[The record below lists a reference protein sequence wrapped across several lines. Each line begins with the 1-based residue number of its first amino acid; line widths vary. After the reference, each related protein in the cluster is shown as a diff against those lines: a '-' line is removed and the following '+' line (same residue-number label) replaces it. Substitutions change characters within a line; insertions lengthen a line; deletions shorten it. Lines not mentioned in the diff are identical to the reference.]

1 MFKTI
6 KEALSFIESQRVKR
20 SFEEFQKIEDCY
32 HFNVN
37 LKNVIHVAVTNGKR
51 STVNIINC
59 LNLIPLLFFV
69 ISMNLF

>member
-20 SFEEFQKIEDCY
+20 SFEDFQKIVDCY

-37 LKNVIHVAVTNGKR
+37 LK
-51 STVNIINC
+51 
-59 LNLIPLLFFV
+59 
-69 ISMNLF
+69 M

>member
-20 SFEEFQKIEDCY
+20 SFEDFQKIVDRY

-37 LKNVIHVAVTNGKR
+37 LK
-51 STVNIINC
+51 
-59 LNLIPLLFFV
+59 
-69 ISMNLF
+69 M